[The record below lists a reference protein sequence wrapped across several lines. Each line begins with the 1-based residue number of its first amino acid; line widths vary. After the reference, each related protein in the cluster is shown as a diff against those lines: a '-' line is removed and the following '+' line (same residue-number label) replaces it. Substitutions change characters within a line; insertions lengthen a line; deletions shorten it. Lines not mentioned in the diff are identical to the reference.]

1 MTDKLYTQDQLD
13 WTKLDTYNDRPP
25 WKQYYTKFML
35 AWAVLAHSWLL
46 VQIVEILTSKNVEGL
61 SILAFSILVTS
72 NIVWFIY
79 GYAVLPKR
87 NYVIMTSGAV
97 SFTLAMTTIALIF
110 IYKDNDGDVDNADDT
125 TRLQKRKKKKRL
137 NCGCGI

>member
-1 MTDKLYTQDQLD
+1 MTKLFTQDQLD

-46 VQIVEILTSKNVEGL
+46 VQIVEIVSSKNVQGL
-61 SILAFSILVTS
+61 SVLAFSILLTS
-72 NIVWFIY
+72 NVIWFIY

-97 SFTLAMTTIALIF
+97 SFTLASTIIGLIF
-110 IYKDNDGDVDNADDT
+110 HYKDNVDDT
-125 TRLQKRKKKKRL
+125 NRIRQENKASHSFSM
-137 NCGCGI
+137 